1 MNLDTNG
8 RIAKVNLV
16 ASSILSSND
25 RRGALR
31 FFRKH
36 RPINPVAPHVSFL
49 PRATCGTETR
59 HDENGGLE
67 EVGNAQIPSA
77 RAKAA
82 RCHPYRHGCGRAV
95 RTAAALS
102 RGGRRLVLIT
112 PGSGSAL
119 QISTP
124 VRRQAFCHSGKLAF
138 ATSSPKQLFV
148 QLV

>member
-1 MNLDTNG
+1 MNFDTNG

-67 EVGNAQIPSA
+67 EVGNAQKSHLPEPRLLDATHIVMDADEQLGQSSGTVA
-77 RAKAA
+77 R
-82 RCHPYRHGCGRAV
+82 R
-95 RTAAALS
+95 
-102 RGGRRLVLIT
+102 
-112 PGSGSAL
+112 
-119 QISTP
+119 
-124 VRRQAFCHSGKLAF
+124 
-138 ATSSPKQLFV
+138 SSV
-148 QLV
+148 GAD